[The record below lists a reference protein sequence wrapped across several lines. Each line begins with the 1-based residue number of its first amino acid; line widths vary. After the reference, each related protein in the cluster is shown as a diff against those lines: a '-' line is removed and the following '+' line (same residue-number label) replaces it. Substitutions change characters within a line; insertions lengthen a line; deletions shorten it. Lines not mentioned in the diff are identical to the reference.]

1 MSFATADYRVTLG
14 GKPILKGLAVEATQG
29 RTLALL
35 GANGAGKSTFMKGLC
50 GLTKAQGSATIDG
63 IDLLSATPVVRAQL
77 IGYVAQDLAHLD
89 VRLSTYELLLLAQQG
104 SSRGWATGKDAQR
117 KASEMLE
124 LLGLQR
130 FAERQPGELSGGE
143 RQMISLALALVR
155 SPRLLLLDEPTS
167 ALDLANQLQIL
178 EAVSTYTRQQNIVT
192 LAIFHDMNL
201 ASRYAD
207 DTLMLHHGHVHCSGP
222 TRTTLT
228 PENLAQV
235 YGVDCRALS
244 VDEGT
249 YTAIYPVSVLES
261 MRGQAITTA

>member
-1 MSFATADYRVTLG
+1 MSFSTTDYQVTLRG
-14 GKPILKGLAVEATQG
+14 RTILDNLAVNAAPG
-29 RTLALL
+29 RTLAIL

-50 GLTKAQGSATIDG
+50 GLVAARGAASIDG
-63 IDLLSATPVVRAQL
+63 TDLLTASPTTRAQL
-77 IGYVAQDLAHLD
+77 IGYVAQDMAHLD

-104 SSRGWATGKDAQR
+104 ASRRWATGQEAQR
-117 KASEMLE
+117 NASDMLE

-130 FAERQPGELSGGE
+130 FAESQPGELSGGE
-143 RQMISLALALVR
+143 RQMISLALALIR

-178 EAVSTYTRQQNIVT
+178 DAVSAYTREHNIVT

-207 DTLMLHHGHVHCSGP
+207 DTLMLHRGKVFCSGSTP
-222 TRTTLT
+222 DTLT
-228 PENLAQV
+228 PANLAHV

-244 VDEGT
+244 VDDGRF
-249 YTAIYPVSVLES
+249 TAVYPVSVL
-261 MRGQAITTA
+261 

>member
-1 MSFATADYRVTLG
+1 MSFSTTDYRVTLR
-14 GKPILKGLAVEATQG
+14 GKPILKGLNVHVAAG
-29 RTLALL
+29 HTLALL

-50 GLTKAQGSATIDG
+50 GLVPALGFASINGTALLGMSPAT
-63 IDLLSATPVVRAQL
+63 RARM

-104 SSRGWATGKDAQR
+104 SARSWKTSAEARY
-117 KASEMLE
+117 KAAELLE
-124 LLGLQR
+124 QLGLQR
-130 FAERQPGELSGGE
+130 FAESQPGRLSGGE

-155 SPRLLLLDEPTS
+155 SPQLLLLDEPTS

-178 EAVSTYTRQQNIVT
+178 DAVSDYTRTHNIVT

-207 DTLMLHHGHVHCSGP
+207 DTLMLDQGIVHCCGP

-228 PENLAQV
+228 PDNLAQV

-244 VDEGT
+244 VDAGAF
-249 YTAIYPVSVLES
+249 TAIYPVSVIAPG
-261 MRGQAITTA
+261 RQAGGR

>member
-1 MSFATADYRVTLG
+1 MSFATADYRVTIHG
-14 GKPILKGLAVEATQG
+14 RTILDGLAVQAKPG

-50 GLTKAQGSATIDG
+50 GLTKAQGSATIEG
-63 IDLLSATPVVRAQL
+63 IDLLSTSPALRAQL

-89 VRLSTYELLLLAQQG
+89 VRLSTYELLLLAQHG
-104 SSRGWATGKDAQR
+104 SARGWATSKQAQR
-117 KASEMLE
+117 KASEMLD

-130 FAERQPGELSGGE
+130 FAECQPGQLSGGE

-178 EAVSTYTRQQNIVT
+178 DAVSAYTRKQNIVT

-222 TRTTLT
+222 TRSTLT
-228 PENLAQV
+228 PENLAHV
-235 YGVDCRALS
+235 YGVDCRTIS
-244 VDEGT
+244 VDDGAF
-249 YTAIYPVSVLES
+249 TAIYPVSVLKPT
-261 MRGQAITTA
+261 G

>member
-1 MSFATADYRVTLG
+1 MSFATADYRVTIHG
-14 GKPILKGLAVEATQG
+14 RTILDGLAVKAEAG

-50 GLTKAQGSATIDG
+50 GLTKAHGSATIDG
-63 IDLLSATPVVRAQL
+63 IDLLGSSAAVRAQL

-89 VRLSTYELLLLAQQG
+89 VRLSTYELLLLAQHG
-104 SSRGWATGKDAQR
+104 SSRGWSTGKDAQR

-130 FAERQPGELSGGE
+130 FAECQPGQLSGGE

-178 EAVSTYTRQQNIVT
+178 DAVSAYTRKEHIVT

-222 TRTTLT
+222 TRSTLT
-228 PENLAQV
+228 PKNLAHV
-235 YGVDCRALS
+235 YGVDCRAIS
-244 VDEGT
+244 VDDGAF
-249 YTAIYPVSVLES
+249 TAIYPVSVLKAAS
-261 MRGQAITTA
+261 

>member
-1 MSFATADYRVTLG
+1 MSFVTADYRVTIHG
-14 GKPILKGLAVEATQG
+14 RTILDGLAVQASAG

-50 GLTKAQGSATIDG
+50 GLTKAKGSATIDG
-63 IDLLSATPVVRAQL
+63 VELLSASPTARAQL

-89 VRLSTYELLLLAQQG
+89 VRLSTYELLLLAQHG
-104 SSRGWATGKDAQR
+104 SARGWATGKDAQR

-130 FAERQPGELSGGE
+130 FAECQPGQLSGGE

-178 EAVSTYTRQQNIVT
+178 DAVNAYTRKENIVT

-207 DTLMLHHGHVHCSGP
+207 DTLMLHQGHVHCSGP
-222 TRTTLT
+222 TRSTLT
-228 PENLAQV
+228 PENLAHV

-244 VDEGT
+244 VDGGAF
-249 YTAIYPVSVLES
+249 TAIYPVSVIAAAS
-261 MRGQAITTA
+261 

>member
-1 MSFATADYRVTLG
+1 MSFATCDYRVTLR
-14 GKPILKGLAVEATQG
+14 GKPILKGLAVHAQPG

-50 GLTKAQGSATIDG
+50 GLTPAQGAASIDG
-63 IDLLSATPVVRAQL
+63 IDLLRASPAARARL

-89 VRLSTYELLLLAQQG
+89 VRLSTFELLLLAQHG
-104 SSRGWATGKDAQR
+104 GARSWSTGKEAQH
-117 KASEMLE
+117 KASQMLE
-124 LLGLQR
+124 LLNLQR
-130 FAERQPGELSGGE
+130 FAEAQPGQLSGGE

-178 EAVSTYTRQQNIVT
+178 DAVSAYTRKENIVT

-207 DTLMLHHGHVHCSGP
+207 DTLMLHQGKVHCSGP
-222 TRTTLT
+222 TRATLT
-228 PENLAQV
+228 PQNLAQV
-235 YGVDCRALS
+235 YGVDCRSLD
-244 VDEGT
+244 VDGGAF
-249 YTAIYPVSVLES
+249 TAIYPVSV
-261 MRGQAITTA
+261 I

>member
-1 MSFATADYRVTLG
+1 MSFCTSNYRVTLRG
-14 GKPILKGLAVEATQG
+14 RPILKGLDMEVSGG

-50 GLTKAQGSATIDG
+50 GLVPAQGSATING
-63 IDLLSATPVVRAQL
+63 TPLMDASPARRAQL
-77 IGYVAQDLAHLD
+77 IGYVAQDLASLD

-104 SSRGWATGKDAQR
+104 TTRGWRTSQNARR
-117 KASEMLE
+117 KAAEMLE

-130 FAERQPGELSGGE
+130 FSEHQPGQLSGGE

-178 EAVSTYTRQQNIVT
+178 DAVSSYTRKHNIVT

-207 DTLMLHHGHVHCSGP
+207 DTMMLHQGHVHCSGS
-222 TRTTLT
+222 TGATLT
-228 PENLAQV
+228 PENLAHV

-244 VDEGT
+244 VDAGT
-249 YTAIYPVSVLES
+249 FTAVYPVSVLTPEQ
-261 MRGQAITTA
+261 RAAH

>member
-1 MSFATADYRVTLG
+1 MSFSTTNYRVTLR
-14 GKPILKGLAVEATQG
+14 GKPILKGLNVHVSAGHTM
-29 RTLALL
+29 ALL

-50 GLTKAQGSATIDG
+50 GLVPALGRAAINGTA
-63 IDLLSATPVVRAQL
+63 LLGMPPAGRSSL

-104 SSRGWATGKDAQR
+104 RARSWKTSSEARN
-117 KASEMLE
+117 KAAELLE

-130 FAERQPGELSGGE
+130 FAESQPGRLSGGE

-155 SPRLLLLDEPTS
+155 SPQLLLLDEPTS

-178 EAVSTYTRQQNIVT
+178 DAVSAYTRKHNIVT

-207 DTLMLHHGHVHCSGP
+207 DTLMLDQGIVHCCGP

-228 PENLAQV
+228 PKNLAQV

-244 VDEGT
+244 VDSDAF
-249 YTAIYPVSVLES
+249 TAIYPVSVIAP
-261 MRGQAITTA
+261 RNQVGGK

>member
-1 MSFATADYRVTLG
+1 MSFSTTDYRVTLS
-14 GKPILKGLAVEATQG
+14 GKPILKGLNVHVAAG
-29 RTLALL
+29 LTLALL

-50 GLTKAQGSATIDG
+50 GLVPALGFASINGTA
-63 IDLLSATPVVRAQL
+63 LLGMSPAIRARM

-104 SSRGWATGKDAQR
+104 SARSWKTSAEARY
-117 KASEMLE
+117 KAAELLE

-130 FAERQPGELSGGE
+130 FAESQPGRLSGGE

-155 SPRLLLLDEPTS
+155 SPQLLLLDEPTS

-178 EAVSTYTRQQNIVT
+178 DAVSEYTRTHKIVT

-207 DTLMLHHGHVHCSGP
+207 DTLMLDQGIVHCCGP

-244 VDEGT
+244 VDAGAF
-249 YTAIYPVSVLES
+249 TAIYPVSVIANEVGS
-261 MRGQAITTA
+261 QY

>member
-1 MSFATADYRVTLG
+1 MSFSITDYRVTLR
-14 GKPILKGLAVEATQG
+14 GKPILKGLDVHVSSG

-50 GLTKAQGSATIDG
+50 GLVPAHGLASINGTALLGTSPAT
-63 IDLLSATPVVRAQL
+63 RARL

-104 SSRGWATGKDAQR
+104 SARSWKTSAQAR
-117 KASEMLE
+117 YKAAELLE

-130 FAERQPGELSGGE
+130 FAESQAGQLSGGE

-155 SPRLLLLDEPTS
+155 SPQLLLLDEPTS

-178 EAVSTYTRQQNIVT
+178 DAVSAYTRKQNMVT

-207 DTLMLHHGHVHCSGP
+207 DTLMLDQGIVHCIGP
-222 TRTTLT
+222 TRTTLN

-235 YGVDCRALS
+235 YGVDCRALN
-244 VDEGT
+244 VDAGAF
-249 YTAIYPVSVLES
+249 TAIYPISVIEPRSQIGS
-261 MRGQAITTA
+261 M

>member
-1 MSFATADYRVTLG
+1 MSFSTANYRVTLG
-14 GKPILKGLAVEATQG
+14 GKQILKGLDITASAG

-50 GLTKAQGSATIDG
+50 GLAPAHGSAIINGTE
-63 IDLLSATPVVRAQL
+63 LLGASAVKRAQL

-104 SSRGWATGKDAQR
+104 TARGWKTGKDAQR
-117 KASEMLE
+117 KAAEMLE
-124 LLGLQR
+124 LLGLER
-130 FAERQPGELSGGE
+130 FAESQPGQLSGGE

-155 SPRLLLLDEPTS
+155 SPQLLLLDEPTS

-178 EAVSTYTRQQNIVT
+178 DAVSTYTRAQNIVT

-207 DTLMLHHGHVHCSGP
+207 DTLMLHQGHVHCSGS
-222 TRTTLT
+222 TRSTLT
-228 PENLAQV
+228 PENLAHV

-244 VDEGT
+244 VDDGAF
-249 YTAIYPVSVLES
+249 TAIYPVSVLEP
-261 MRGQAITTA
+261 A